1 MKIPLTLHVPG
12 PGYRLWADVRSD
24 GIAFIAEIRLGLA
37 VMSRVRTTLV
47 LRWLEFFVI
56 CLIVAIVATMVSFR
70 NEIIG
75 SWLISVWAVA
85 NKETAAAIVASIAL
99 LIGAVLANWKRQQL
113 FVYGIW
119 EIVFG
124 VFSAFQ
130 IGLLLFPPKEIS
142 KLVAFASALY
152 VVSRGWNNVLDA
164 FDKEVAIER
173 LKVEVVPGTPPEK
186 WPPSITDKA
195 QP

>member
-1 MKIPLTLHVPG
+1 VKIPLTLHVPG
-12 PGYRLWADVRSD
+12 PRYRLWADVRSD